1 MENVKEEKRKWMWL
15 FMLKNQEFLAGYGGA
30 YLLFQHSGAWAK
42 RIVSWRLACV
52 YQNPVSKSK
61 AKQKQTNKKEN

>member
-30 YLLFQHSGAWAK
+30 YL
-42 RIVSWRLACV
+42 
-52 YQNPVSKSK
+52 
-61 AKQKQTNKKEN
+61 